1 VHVVALTQ
9 LRSNLED
16 ATPGLATALGL
27 APYDV
32 RSRLSGA
39 LPKVVCQ
46 TPDDDVARRVAQA
59 LMALGHGV
67 VVCDTSAIVPTAAM
81 VHLHRFHIDAEGLW
95 ANDSAGERLAWG
107 DVGAVIIAL
116 LRSDIRRTKEE
127 LATVTPRIGRVADLP
142 VVVHVTSTEH
152 GSSHAAYLFPHPRA
166 ERRRPW
172 VLEEATAQFLSLG
185 PKMQPTR
192 RANFLATVTMMRRFA
207 PGAIFDDRFATHP
220 VATQATTQVHA
231 GESAPPPVATAIVD
245 TTMHILATTLLADRG
260 GPYRG

>member
-1 VHVVALTQ
+1 VQVVALTQ
-9 LRSNLED
+9 LRNTFEE

-27 APYDV
+27 SAYDV

-46 TPDDDVARRVAQA
+46 TPDDDVARRVARA

-67 VVCDTSAIVPTAAM
+67 VVCDSAAIVPTAAM
-81 VHLHRFHIDAEGLW
+81 VHLHRFQLDADGIW
-95 ANDSAGERLAWG
+95 ANDSAGERLTWG

-142 VVVHVTSTEH
+142 IVVHVTSTEH

-166 ERRRPW
+166 ASRRPW

-192 RANFLATVTMMRRFA
+192 RANFLATVAMMRRFA
-207 PGAIFDDRFATHP
+207 PQAIFDDRFATHP
-220 VATQATTQVHA
+220 VATHVTTQVHA
-231 GESAPPPVATAIVD
+231 GESAPPPAASVVVD
-245 TTMHILATTLLADRG
+245 TAVHILATMLLADRG